1 MRLNPALEV
10 ARKDLL
16 SFFRSKS
23 TLFWTL
29 AFPLMMML
37 LFSSM
42 FGGRGAMFTIVVV
55 DEDGGQ
61 ISRAFID
68 ALNSTN
74 VTRLIQFPNEAE
86 AREQVLDG
94 KADALLIIPEGFS
107 KNLTSG
113 RAAKL
118 LLYTTEDPQVRTAIT
133 NMINGFVDAFS
144 EEYRRRALSEL
155 ERTMLPSIPAGG
167 MSLSREEV
175 IGFLE
180 AFTMPVEVRIA
191 SIAKPE
197 VMSETAAYWE
207 EKGHWITV
215 MLAYTLIFSGMV
227 SAASL
232 LAYEKLLGTV
242 KRMLASPASRWSLL
256 AGKLLGGLG
265 ILTLSQVVLVAL
277 TILWLRPEVNWTPL
291 LIPLVLAGDLASL
304 GLGFLVVE
312 LSPNPKTANEA
323 VVTVGIMIQFVSGLY
338 FPLEFLPDPL
348 RTVAEVIPFTWAVKA
363 LDGLLVMGRG
373 LESVMGPVTYLV
385 VAAVIFTSLAVAL
398 FPRWARVE

>member
-42 FGGRGAMFTIVVV
+42 FGGRGAMFTIAVV

-86 AREQVLDG
+86 AREQVLEG
-94 KADALLIIPEGFS
+94 KADALLMISEGFS

-133 NMINGFVDAFS
+133 NMVKGFVDAFS

-155 ERTMLPSIPAGG
+155 ERTMPPSIPAGG
-167 MSLSREEV
+167 MTLSREEV

-180 AFTMPVEVRIA
+180 TFARPVKVRIA

-197 VMSETAAYWE
+197 VTSETAAYWG

-242 KRMLASPASRWSLL
+242 KRMLTSPASRWSLL

-323 VVTVGIMIQFVSGLY
+323 VVTVGIMVQFVSGLY

-348 RTVAEVIPFTWAVKA
+348 RAVAEVIPFTWAVKA

-373 LESVMGPVTYLV
+373 LESVMVPVTYLV